1 MPDFD
6 AAAVLPDTTFAAV
19 TPAIPAPTDAPL
31 ATSARITAAAAAA
44 AAAFGTPVA
53 PSAPGRDPFAGGYA
67 AEAYAAG
74 WQLPETKPAT
84 ELAAE
89 LVAKSGTAAATPPA
103 EIPEKKLID
112 SVIAA
117 GANEVAAATSPVLDL
132 ALLLRAYRL
141 MQTAAA
147 MAVLYEDQK
156 ATASRY
162 VHATARGHEAV
173 QLAAAFLL
181 TEYDFAAPYYRD
193 DAMLLGFGL
202 RPYELMLQLL
212 AKRDDPFSGGRT
224 YYCHPSL
231 RRAGM
236 PVIPHQSS
244 ATGMQAIPATGAAQ
258 AIKYLE
264 GNVSRFSFLVSGSGE
279 ETPDNV
285 ADQPAT
291 SNEQPETR
299 NQKPETRNPLVLCST
314 GDGAMT
320 EGEVSE
326 ALQMAVLHQLPI
338 IYLVQDN
345 DWGISATGREMRAM
359 DAYEFAAGFPGLLRL
374 RVDGADFES
383 SYRGLREA
391 VAHVRGRRGP
401 VLVHAKCPLLGH
413 HTSGV
418 RREWYRG
425 DDLAAHQLH
434 DPLPRL
440 HQRLLNL
447 GVAEAELAA
456 LQAEATATVAADW
469 ALALAA
475 PNPDPATFAD
485 HEFAPPATL
494 TEAGERTPAGA
505 EKVLMVDAALHAVD
519 DILREFP
526 EALFYGQDVGGELG
540 GVFREAALLAKKY
553 GDARVF
559 NTPIQEAYIVG
570 STAGMAAVG
579 AKPIVEI
586 QFADY
591 IWPALNQLVEELSKS
606 CYLSNGQ
613 FPVQALIRVP
623 VGAYG
628 GGGPYH
634 SGSIEST
641 LLTIRGIKVV
651 YPSNAADMKG
661 LLRAAFLDPNP
672 VVLLEH
678 KGLYWS
684 KVPGTEDAKTLEPAA
699 GYVIPLGQAAIA
711 QPADPAELARGNTA
725 LVVSYGMGIYWAKAA
740 SRSYPGQIEILDLR
754 TLNPLDFEAVEAAT
768 RRHGKVLVLTEEP
781 LMNSFAESLAGRIQ
795 RHCFE
800 VLDAPVFTLG
810 AADLP
815 AIALNVELEKMM
827 LPSAVKVSVVLG
839 ELLAW

>member
-1 MPDFD
+1 MAFE
-6 AAAVLPDTTFAAV
+6 
-19 TPAIPAPTDAPL
+19 
-31 ATSARITAAAAAA
+31 TAAASIAETPLVPEMGAAPD
-44 AAAFGTPVA
+44 T
-53 PSAPGRDPFAGGYA
+53 
-67 AEAYAAG
+67 
-74 WQLPETKPAT
+74 
-84 ELAAE
+84 
-89 LVAKSGTAAATPPA
+89 
-103 EIPEKKLID
+103 
-112 SVIAA
+112 
-117 GANEVAAATSPVLDL
+117 DL
-132 ALLLRAYRL
+132 LCRAYRL
-141 MQTAAA
+141 MHTAAA
-147 MAVLYEDQK
+147 MATLYEEEK
-156 ATASRY
+156 ATAARY

-181 TEYDFAAPYYRD
+181 TETDYAAPYYRD
-193 DAMLLGFGL
+193 DALLLGLGL

-212 AKRDDPFSGGRT
+212 AKADDPFSGGRT
-224 YYCHPSL
+224 YYAHPSL

-244 ATGMQAIPATGAAQ
+244 ATGMQAIPATGTAH
-258 AIKYLE
+258 AIKYIE
-264 GNVSRFSFLVSGSGE
+264 SVSREQVAGGSE
-279 ETPDNV
+279 AFKQQYALLTTNR
-285 ADQPAT
+285 
-291 SNEQPETR
+291 S
-299 NQKPETRNPLVLCST
+299 LSLCSI

-338 IYLVQDN
+338 VYLVQDN
-345 DWGISATGREMRAM
+345 DWGISATGGEMRAM
-359 DAYEFAAGFPGLLRL
+359 NAYEFAAGFPGLHRVQ
-374 RVDGADFES
+374 VDGADFGS
-383 SYRGLREA
+383 SHRGLMEA
-391 VAHVRGRRGP
+391 FAHVRDRRGP

-418 RREWYRG
+418 RREWYRS
-425 DDLAAHQLH
+425 DLAVHQEQ

-440 HQRLLNL
+440 HQQLLAL
-447 GVAEAELAA
+447 GIEEKALNT
-456 LQAEATATVAADW
+456 LQAEARATVRADW
-469 ALALAA
+469 AEALAA

-485 HEFAPPATL
+485 HEFAPPAVL
-494 TEAGERTPAGA
+494 VEAGERSPAGA

-553 GDARVF
+553 GPDRVF

-579 AKPIVEI
+579 ARPIVEI

-606 CYLSNGQ
+606 CYLTMGK
-613 FPVQALIRVP
+613 FPIPALIRVP

-661 LLRAAFLDPNP
+661 LMRAAFLDPNP
-672 VVLLEH
+672 VVMLEH

-684 KVPGTEDAKTLEPAA
+684 KVPGTEDAKTVEPAS
-699 GYVIPLGQAAIA
+699 GYVIPLGQAAVVQA
-711 QPADPAELARGNTA
+711 ADPDKLRQGDTA
-725 LVVSYGMGIYWAKAA
+725 LVVTYGMGVHWAKAA
-740 SRSYPGQIEILDLR
+740 SRDFAGQIEILDLR
-754 TLNPLDFEAVEAAT
+754 TLNPLDFEAVTAAT

-795 RHCFE
+795 RYCFE

-810 AADLP
+810 AANLP
-815 AIALNVELEKMM
+815 AIALNVELERQM
-827 LPSAVKVSVVLG
+827 LPNAAKVSVALR
-839 ELLAW
+839 ELLAY